1 MNVLVVTSSR
11 PWEVLEPLA
20 ETDTCVWSVE
30 IDPTTSMVNRFFRT
44 LWECRRTIRDHDID
58 VVLLDVYEIPGIAA
72 WLIAKLKDVPIV
84 VRLVGDRLHDLTDDH
99 LKRAKELGNVAE
111 WATYSVMR
119 EMNRP
124 IITRADGAIVVS
136 TDLKEKLCAQT
147 SFDERTVGVVP
158 VPFRPEEF
166 RIEDSDSY
174 RFRPDEEIII
184 TVTNLK
190 YPGKFAG
197 VKQSL
202 SAIKPV
208 LQRRENAYY
217 IIAGGGPYV
226 EELQAH
232 VDKTVPDRVRDRVV
246 IAGFVEDVCSLYTI
260 TDVMVYISYLDGY
273 PNAVL
278 EAQGMGIPVIAN
290 ADFGMVD
297 QIEHK
302 ETGVL
307 VDSSDRVRIEE
318 PLICLLDHED
328 ERTQIG
334 EKARQTV
341 LQRNSLKTIGEQYI
355 RTLAKIEP

>member
-1 MNVLVVTSSR
+1 MNVLVVTSNR

-20 ETDTCVWSVE
+20 ETDVHVWSIE
-30 IDPTTSMVNRFFRT
+30 IDPTTSMASRFLHA

-58 VVLLDVYEIPGIAA
+58 VVLLDVYEIPGLAT
-72 WLIAKLKDVPIV
+72 WLIAKLENVPIV

-99 LKRAKELGNVAE
+99 LKRAKDLGNVAE

-119 EMNRP
+119 EINRP

-136 TDLKEKLCAQT
+136 TDLKEKLCV
-147 SFDERTVGVVP
+147 RTAFNDHDIGVVP

-166 RIEDSDSY
+166 RIKNSDSY
-174 RFRPDEEIII
+174 RFRPDEEIIT

-202 SAIKPV
+202 SAIKTV

-217 IIAGGGPYV
+217 IIAGGGQYV
-226 EELQAH
+226 EELRTH
-232 VDKTVPDRVRDRVV
+232 VKKTVPDRVQDRVV
-246 IAGFVEDVCSLYTI
+246 VDGFVEDVCSLYTI

-297 QIEHK
+297 QIEHE

-307 VDSSDRVRIEE
+307 VDSNDQARIEE
-318 PLICLLDHED
+318 AITCLLDHEN
-328 ERTQIG
+328 ERIQIG
-334 EKARQTV
+334 ESARQTV
-341 LQRNSLKTIGEQYI
+341 LRQNSIETIGKQYVQ
-355 RTLAKIEP
+355 TLAKVAL

>member
-1 MNVLVVTSSR
+1 
-11 PWEVLEPLA
+11 
-20 ETDTCVWSVE
+20 
-30 IDPTTSMVNRFFRT
+30 
-44 LWECRRTIRDHDID
+44 
-58 VVLLDVYEIPGIAA
+58 VLLDVYEIPGLAA
-72 WLIAKLKDVPIV
+72 WLITKLENVPIV

-99 LKRAKELGNVAE
+99 LKRAKELGNGAE

-136 TDLKEKLCAQT
+136 TDLKEKLCART

-217 IIAGGGPYV
+217 IIAGGGSYV
-226 EELQAH
+226 EELRTY
-232 VDKTVPDRVRDRVV
+232 VDETVSDEIRDRIVV
-246 IAGFVEDVCSLYTI
+246 DGFVEDICSLYAI
-260 TDVMVYISYLDGY
+260 ADVMIYISHLDGY

-278 EAQGMGIPVIAN
+278 EAQGLGIPVIAN

-297 QIEHK
+297 QIEHE
-302 ETGVL
+302 ETGIL
-307 VDSSDRVRIEE
+307 VDSED
-318 PLICLLDHED
+318 LDSITEYIILMVED
-328 ERTQIG
+328 DTKQTHLSSN
-334 EKARQTV
+334 ARQAV
-341 LQRNSLKTIGEQYI
+341 SSVNSIPEIGDCYI
-355 RTLAKIEP
+355 EKLERILNCLDS